1 MNSSAEPAPALKIVY
16 AGTPDFAVPALQAL
30 LASHHQ
36 VVAVYCQ
43 PDRPSGR
50 GRKLSF
56 GPVKQV
62 AVEAGIPVEQPL
74 SLKPAEEQDKL
85 RAYAPDVM
93 IVAAY
98 GLILPQAVLDIPRY
112 GCLNIH
118 GSLLPRW
125 RGAAPIQRA
134 IQTGDRDTGVTIMQM
149 AAGLDTGD
157 MLYKAV
163 CPITAQDGGQSIHD
177 KLAAMGAEALL
188 HTLDLL
194 CAGKLQPEPQDDALA
209 NYAHKLNKA
218 EAEID
223 WTQPASVLDRT
234 IRAFDA
240 WPTAYTLYD
249 GKPLRLFASCVKETP
264 PNLPFSGEGQEGGV
278 RPGSSLDKERPGG
291 VSSSPGTVIA
301 ESREGIDI
309 ATGDG
314 VVRIL
319 SLQLPGG
326 KRLSAEQFLNG
337 RSLLGVSFLPSPLAG
352 EGSGGNAP

>member
-1 MNSSAEPAPALKIVY
+1 MSQPLRIIY
-16 AGTPDFAVPALQAL
+16 AGTPDFAVPALHAL
-30 LASHHQ
+30 LNSPHE

-50 GRKLSF
+50 GRKLVF

-62 AVEAGIPVEQPL
+62 AVNAGIAVEQPV
-74 SLKPAEEQDKL
+74 SLKSAEEQAKL
-85 RAYAPDVM
+85 QAYQADVM

-98 GLILPQAVLDIPRY
+98 GLILPQTVLDTPKY

-134 IQTGDRDTGVTIMQM
+134 IQVGDSETGVTIMQM
-149 AAGLDTGD
+149 AAGLDTGN
-157 MLYKAV
+157 MLYKVV
-163 CPITAQDGGQSIHD
+163 CPITPTDGGQSIHD
-177 KLAAMGAEALL
+177 KLAQTGAAALL

-194 CAGKLQPEPQDDALA
+194 VAGQLTPEVQDDSLA

-218 EAEID
+218 EAQID
-223 WTQPASVLDRT
+223 WQQSAQDIDRM

-240 WPTAYTLYD
+240 YPTAFTLYK
-249 GKPLRLFASCVKETP
+249 GEALRF
-264 PNLPFSGEGQEGGV
+264 F
-278 RPGSSLDKERPGG
+278 
-291 VSSSPGTVIA
+291 SSSIAHHSSHNAQPGTVLA
-301 ESREGIDI
+301 ESKAGIDI

-314 VVRIL
+314 VLRIH

-326 KRLSAEQFLNG
+326 KRLSVPEFLNG
-337 RSLLGVSFLPSPLAG
+337 RSLMG
-352 EGSGGNAP
+352 EQF